1 MIKKIFCTLFIIT
14 IFLSGCGSKND
25 DLDVI
30 LKRGKLIAGVRSD
43 VKPFG
48 YRDIN
53 GTLQGYDIELAKIL
67 AKSLLQNSEAVE
79 FVPVT
84 AENRVEKLNSGE
96 VDLLVATMS
105 ITKQRLLVVDFSEPY
120 YAAGQ
125 ALLVK
130 NLKNINSLRNLN
142 GKNVIIVFGSTG
154 EENIKMNVPEAK
166 VIGFKTYPE
175 ALNALLRGEGDALI
189 ADDTVLLNFAL
200 NNKSVKLMPQRY
212 SKEPYAIAFRQGKKS
227 ERLKKR
233 VNHTLIN
240 LKNMGILKNLEQK
253 WGIKHG

>member
-1 MIKKIFCTLFIIT
+1 
-14 IFLSGCGSKND
+14 
-25 DLDVI
+25 
-30 LKRGKLIAGVRSD
+30 
-43 VKPFG
+43 
-48 YRDIN
+48 
-53 GTLQGYDIELAKIL
+53 
-67 AKSLLQNSEAVE
+67 
-79 FVPVT
+79 
-84 AENRVEKLNSGE
+84 
-96 VDLLVATMS
+96 
-105 ITKQRLLVVDFSEPY
+105 
-120 YAAGQ
+120 
-125 ALLVK
+125 
-130 NLKNINSLRNLN
+130 
-142 GKNVIIVFGSTG
+142 
-154 EENIKMNVPEAK
+154 MNVPEAK
-166 VIGFKTYPE
+166 VIGYKTYPE